1 MTFAVVALFLGG
13 DGGRDDIPG
22 RLSLLLVI
30 TRDVSGDA
38 AFMFS
43 KLCIIMS
50 AGGINLCEMWRA
62 DTRVYS
68 QHPPLGRGPYDGCLC
83 NLY

>member
-43 KLCIIMS
+43 KLRIIDKFVRNV
-50 AGGINLCEMWRA
+50 AGRYESVLTASTFRA
-62 DTRVYS
+62 
-68 QHPPLGRGPYDGCLC
+68 GAI
-83 NLY
+83 